1 MATIPVKTGN
11 GQIAKPDAIRTIQDL
26 LARSKSQIQAALPK
40 HLDADRLARISLT
53 TIRQTPKLL
62 ECDPL
67 SLVKCIMQ
75 AAALGLEP
83 DPLLG
88 RAYLVPY
95 GREVQLI
102 IGYRGLID
110 LARRSG
116 EIQSIEAHVVYEAD
130 EWDYAYGLE
139 PRLFHRPADTEK
151 RGKVVAAW
159 ALARFKDGG
168 YQFEVMNLSE
178 LEAVRRSS
186 RAGNNGTWV
195 SHTAEMYRKTVLRR
209 LGKLLPLSPTL
220 SSHLAKEEAIE
231 SGAAFSDDG
240 ELVEMQQETPSSE
253 SEKLL
258 SKMAEGK
265 PEPPEP
271 RSDG

>member
-1 MATIPVKTGN
+1 MATAPARQQGGN
-11 GQIAKPDAIRTIQDL
+11 GLAKPAEAVKTIQDL
-26 LARSKSQIQAALPK
+26 LARSRSQIQAALPK
-40 HLDADRLARISLT
+40 HLDADRLTRIALT

-67 SLVKCIMQ
+67 SLVKCILQ
-75 AAALGLEP
+75 AAAIGLEP
-83 DPLLG
+83 DPILG

-95 GREVQLI
+95 GRECTLI
-102 IGYRGLID
+102 IGYKGFID

-130 EWDYAYGLE
+130 EWRFSYGLE
-139 PRLFHRPADTEK
+139 PELYHRPADVTN

-168 YQFEVMNLSE
+168 YQFEVMSLAE
-178 LEAVRRSS
+178 LEAVRKSS
-186 RAGNNGTWV
+186 RAGNNGPWV

-209 LGKLLPLSPTL
+209 LSKLLPLSPTV
-220 SSHLAKEEAIE
+220 AREIAREEAAEAGVSLPDEAPELLSIE
-231 SGAAFSDDG
+231 AP
-240 ELVEMQQETPSSE
+240 PSSE
-253 SEKLL
+253 NDKLL
-258 SKMAEGK
+258 SRMGDDA
-265 PEPPEP
+265 PDAP